1 MLVLHTERL
10 TIRPFTEDDAALIL
24 ELVNDAEWLRFI
36 GDRQMHS
43 LDAADGFFH
52 AGDSGELAPGGQL
65 KLTGRVE
72 ELFKTSKGKYVAP
85 APIQTRLNAHPMVEQ
100 AVASGVGQPQPYAL
114 VVLAES
120 LRPHLDDATV
130 RERFEADLTQLL
142 HTVNQALAA
151 HERLD
156 RLVVVHEPWS
166 VENGCLTPTM
176 KVRRGRIEA
185 SVAPQV
191 HGWTGRPGPVLWA

>member
-1 MLVLHTERL
+1 M
-10 TIRPFTEDDAALIL
+10 
-24 ELVNDAEWLRFI
+24 
-36 GDRQMHS
+36 
-43 LDAADGFFH
+43 
-52 AGDSGELAPGGQL
+52 
-65 KLTGRVE
+65 
-72 ELFKTSKGKYVAP
+72 
-85 APIQTRLNAHPMVEQ
+85 
-100 AVASGVGQPQPYAL
+100 
-114 VVLAES
+114 
-120 LRPHLDDATV
+120 

-151 HERLD
+151 NERLD

-166 VENGCLTPTM
+166 VENASLTPTM